1 MSVTPLNRNQI
12 AWRAAQDLENGQ
24 YVNLGLGMP
33 VLAANYAPGDRE
45 IMFQSE
51 NGIVGVG
58 PVATPEQ
65 EDPDF
70 VDAGSQFITLNP
82 GASLADSTH
91 AFAMIRGGHIDV
103 TLLGGFEV
111 SPNGD
116 LANWDAMVP
125 NKGPLV
131 GGAMDLASGAKSV
144 KVVMAHVN
152 RDGTPRLVEKCSYP
166 ETGFGCVDRV
176 YTSLAVVDITQD
188 GFLAV
193 EILDGLSRDDL
204 QAQTGAPLAFAPD
217 CGILTTPDL

>member
-12 AWRAAQDLENGQ
+12 AWRAAQDLKEGQ

-33 VLAANYAPGDRE
+33 VLCANYAPADQE
-45 IMFQSE
+45 IMFHSE

-58 PVATPEQ
+58 PVATSEQ
-65 EDPDF
+65 EDSDF

-82 GASLADSTH
+82 GASLSDSTH

-111 SPNGD
+111 NSKGD

-144 KVVMAHVN
+144 RVVMAHSN
-152 RDGTPRLVEKCSYP
+152 RDGTPRLVEKCRYP
-166 ETGFGCVDRV
+166 ETGFGCVNRV
-176 YTSLAVVDITQD
+176 YTGLAVVDITPD
-188 GFLAV
+188 GFVAV
-193 EILDGLSRDDL
+193 EVLDGLSRGEL
-204 QAQTGAPLAFAPD
+204 QAQTGAPLIFADD
-217 CGILTTPDL
+217 CGVLTTPDL